1 MRTDDQGRR
10 LCSAHTKAGN
20 PCRAPAV
27 TSATVCR
34 LHGAAKGTP
43 GREAADKLTLSA
55 LIAPSLLRLADIIED
70 ETTPP
75 AAAVAAIRT
84 VLDRTGHTEPRIFTD
99 RELVEMLEAEI
110 VERESLLSADELAA
124 ARARQ
129 AAIAAFSDKYDYDAR
144 HAR

>member
-1 MRTDDQGRR
+1 MRKDDQGRR
-10 LCSAHTKAGN
+10 LCTAHTTKGA
-20 PCRAPAV
+20 PCRAPAI
-27 TSATVCR
+27 TGSTVCR
-34 LHGAAKGTP
+34 FHGGAAPQVK
-43 GREAADKLTLSA
+43 EAAARVTLTTLVG
-55 LIAPSLLRLADIIED
+55 PSLVRLADIIED